1 MKKLLFVLNLLL
13 SISAYGQSF
22 NEDKTSMVN
31 FIKRMYKATPFEGVK
46 IVDDYDRQYLVSVL
60 SLDKTKYANP
70 SIMNRVSQVK
80 AQSLANTF
88 LNGATNSTDIIII
101 TKESKVSV
109 KNVKTIVETIE
120 QLKQNSI
127 GFSQGLELATN
138 FEDTDSLRMIFVYLR
153 ELKK

>member
-1 MKKLLFVLNLLL
+1 
-13 SISAYGQSF
+13 
-22 NEDKTSMVN
+22 MVN

-80 AQSLANTF
+80 AQSQANTF

-101 TKESKVSV
+101 TKESKDSV